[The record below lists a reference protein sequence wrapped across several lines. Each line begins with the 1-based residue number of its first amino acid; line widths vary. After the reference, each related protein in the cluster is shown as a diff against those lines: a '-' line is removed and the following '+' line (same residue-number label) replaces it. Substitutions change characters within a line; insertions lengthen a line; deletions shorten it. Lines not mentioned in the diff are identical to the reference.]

1 MQDRFSS
8 EYIDENSISKQSWYY
23 R

>member
-1 MQDRFSS
+1 MQDRFIS
-8 EYIDENSISKQSWYY
+8 EIDENSISKQSWYY